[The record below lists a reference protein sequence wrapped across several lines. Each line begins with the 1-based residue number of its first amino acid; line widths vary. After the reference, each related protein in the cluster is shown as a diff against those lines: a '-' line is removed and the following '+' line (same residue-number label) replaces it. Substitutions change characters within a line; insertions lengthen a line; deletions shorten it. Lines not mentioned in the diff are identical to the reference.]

1 MAYWTRQEAPLPKI
15 LLTKL
20 KDYLLI
26 FNKEL
31 IWFPEIVVMPSGPTW
46 ISSRKKRSPS
56 LPI

>member
-31 IWFPEIVVMPSGPTW
+31 I
-46 ISSRKKRSPS
+46 
-56 LPI
+56 